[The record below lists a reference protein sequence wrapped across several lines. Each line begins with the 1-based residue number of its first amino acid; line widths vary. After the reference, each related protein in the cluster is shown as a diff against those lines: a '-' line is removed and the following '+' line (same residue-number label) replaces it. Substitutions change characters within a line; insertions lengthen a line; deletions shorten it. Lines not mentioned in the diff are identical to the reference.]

1 LVVVSAAKL
10 DRLRGAGEPIWPE
23 RRPAE
28 LVECQRHESLLNV
41 AFADGPSVADPH
53 RAVAT

>member
-1 LVVVSAAKL
+1 MSAAKL

-41 AFADGPSVADPH
+41 AFADGPSVADPR
-53 RAVAT
+53 RAMAT